1 MLLWD
6 TTKKIKTLEDTMIVG
21 LIIGIICVISIK
33 NAVRKQKEKDE
44 AEALRNMYTH
54 PIHRS
59 IHHNIHDR

>member
-1 MLLWD
+1 
-6 TTKKIKTLEDTMIVG
+6 MIVG

-33 NAVRKQKEKDE
+33 NAARKQKEKDE
-44 AEALRNMYTH
+44 AEALMNECTH

>member
-1 MLLWD
+1 
-6 TTKKIKTLEDTMIVG
+6 MIVG
-21 LIIGIICVISIK
+21 LISGIICVILIK
-33 NAVRKQKEKDE
+33 NAVRNQKEKDE

>member
-1 MLLWD
+1 
-6 TTKKIKTLEDTMIVG
+6 MIVG

-33 NAVRKQKEKDE
+33 NALRKQKEKDE
-44 AEALRNMYTH
+44 AEALRNTYTH

>member
-1 MLLWD
+1 
-6 TTKKIKTLEDTMIVG
+6 MIVG

-44 AEALRNMYTH
+44 ALRNMYTH

>member
-1 MLLWD
+1 
-6 TTKKIKTLEDTMIVG
+6 MIVG

-44 AEALRNMYTH
+44 AEALSNSYTH

-59 IHHNIHDR
+59 IHHIHK

>member
-1 MLLWD
+1 
-6 TTKKIKTLEDTMIVG
+6 MIVG

-33 NAVRKQKEKDE
+33 NAVHKQKEKDEAE